1 MTEAAIVI
9 LAISFVIVVLEF
21 IIGIPLDNED
31 WD

>member
-9 LAISFVIVVLEF
+9 LAIAFVIVLLEF
-21 IIGIPLDNED
+21 IVGIPLDNED